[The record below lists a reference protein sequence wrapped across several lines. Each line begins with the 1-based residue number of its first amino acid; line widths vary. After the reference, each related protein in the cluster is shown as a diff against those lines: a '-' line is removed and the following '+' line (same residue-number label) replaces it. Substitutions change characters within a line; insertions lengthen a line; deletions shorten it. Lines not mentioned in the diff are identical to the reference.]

1 MSKRHTGA
9 GQRHC
14 HGNKDRRD
22 GPTPARQARLLRN
35 CLGAAIDVRLVKPH
49 HLVAVELVQ
58 FVDPATGQ
66 QVDLVGIFS

>member
-1 MSKRHTGA
+1 
-9 GQRHC
+9 
-14 HGNKDRRD
+14 
-22 GPTPARQARLLRN
+22 
-35 CLGAAIDVRLVKPH
+35 VRLVKPH